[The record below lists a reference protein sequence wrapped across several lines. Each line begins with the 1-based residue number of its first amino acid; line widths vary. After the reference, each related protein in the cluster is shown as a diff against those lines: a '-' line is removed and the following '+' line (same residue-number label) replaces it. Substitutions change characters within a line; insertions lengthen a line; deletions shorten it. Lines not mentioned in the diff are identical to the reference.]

1 MSGLKFSPVEFER
14 EIQAREMVLSGIA
27 SSRTRIEGLKSEILR
42 NLDEIPDGAW
52 KRSPEIAGVKSWI
65 NGATDVYIDS
75 TMNSNE
81 LQKIESDLKRTE
93 KMAREML
100 GTVVDIKVKARR
112 ERRVMLKLESINAGF
127 KWKKD
132 LLEKWKS
139 SDSERFR
146 EKIEKAMEAVKRG
159 DFSGGEIRAADLE
172 HELKN
177 LIKEAETLSK
187 EAKLMSELESIDA
200 EFKGAGELLE
210 KWKSSDSERF
220 REKIER
226 AMEAVKGGDL
236 SGAKARIPGLEDEL
250 RDLIE
255 EAEKLESKDRMRRHV
270 LSSVKE
276 VAERMGWKEVSE
288 PYLEDDKDPSSPLI
302 YELKSYSAGKMRF
315 SLTMD
320 RIEVESPFSGEDG
333 ACYEQFDRF
342 SEKLQEYGIRTKF
355 EGNQGGP
362 RNKPALK
369 EKKAKRLPESRMR
382 RI

>member
-14 EIQAREMVLSGIA
+14 EIQAREMALSGIA

-127 KWKKD
+127 NWKKD
-132 LLEKWKS
+132 
-139 SDSERFR
+139 
-146 EKIEKAMEAVKRG
+146 
-159 DFSGGEIRAADLE
+159 
-172 HELKN
+172 
-177 LIKEAETLSK
+177 
-187 EAKLMSELESIDA
+187 
-200 EFKGAGELLE
+200 LLE

-226 AMEAVKGGDL
+226 AMEAVKRGDF
-236 SGAKARIPGLEDEL
+236 SGAETRIPGLEDEL

-255 EAEKLESKDRMRRHV
+255 EAEKLESNDRMRRHV

-320 RIEVESPFSGEDG
+320 RIEVESPFSAEDG
-333 ACYEQFDRF
+333 ACYEQFDKF